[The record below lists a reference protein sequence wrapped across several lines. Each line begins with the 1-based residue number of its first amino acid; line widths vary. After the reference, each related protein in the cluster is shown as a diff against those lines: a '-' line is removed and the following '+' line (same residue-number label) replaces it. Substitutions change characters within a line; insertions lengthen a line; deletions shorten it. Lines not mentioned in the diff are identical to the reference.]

1 MPCSQPCFDCPF
13 MRGAESLD
21 MDIIELIDLV
31 HDHFTEDGGY
41 QPYPCEEQGD
51 TCFGQL
57 QVIANGLKTGLD
69 EFSEIGEAVSKLKP
83 NTKDFY
89 QGPWE
94 FIPDHEA

>member
-1 MPCSQPCFDCPF
+1 MACEQPCFDCPF

-41 QPYPCEEQGD
+41 QSYPCEEQGD

-69 EFSEIGEAVSKLKP
+69 EFSEIGEAVSKLKS

-94 FIPDHEA
+94 FIPVHEA